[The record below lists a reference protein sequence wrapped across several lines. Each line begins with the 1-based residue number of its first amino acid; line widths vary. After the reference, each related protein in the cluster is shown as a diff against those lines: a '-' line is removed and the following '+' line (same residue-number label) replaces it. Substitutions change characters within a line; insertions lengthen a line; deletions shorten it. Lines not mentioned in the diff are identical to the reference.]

1 MVYEEAGW
9 PGALD
14 KERLR
19 EGARELEQALW
30 DAWDGAEGAEEECR
44 QAVYCL
50 VHHFNQAADRE
61 TNASIFSL
69 QNGNGRI
76 STS

>member
-30 DAWDGAEGAEEECR
+30 DAWDGAEGAEEEWEAMR
-44 QAVYCL
+44 GIYEKFAG
-50 VHHFNQAADRE
+50 VH
-61 TNASIFSL
+61 
-69 QNGNGRI
+69 GV
-76 STS
+76 